1 MALAA
6 LGSPASQCFQHITG
20 FLLFSLHRGTKSFAP
35 PPKKKSDFQSLKVQ
49 IWPKIGLWV
58 ILGQIFAFLTHLID
72 AIGLLHCRSFFTSNF
87 ANYFSIQICLQIW
100 LITILHNYCCSCCWG
115 VHVVRVVRMIRVV
128 SVDTRTG
135 IENKES
141 FTKGLLCNI
150 QGVFLLVFSVC

>member
-1 MALAA
+1 M
-6 LGSPASQCFQHITG
+6 P
-20 FLLFSLHRGTKSFAP
+20 P

-49 IWPKIGLWV
+49 IWPKTGLWI

-87 ANYFSIQICLQIW
+87 ANYFSIQICLQI
-100 LITILHNYCCSCCWG
+100 TILHNYCCSCGQGGWNDQSG
-115 VHVVRVVRMIRVV
+115 QRGQV
-128 SVDTRTG
+128 SQGSACSICIQKKIWPSNHQVIETNRDVMPVTDTRIG

-150 QGVFLLVFSVC
+150 QGVF